1 MTFGPLSQ
9 LLWAGVSSAVA
20 FILIGIGKT
29 RSASCLFEWIK
40 FSANDF
46 RRFLFSS
53 SCFLIFWAFSK
64 SITWPCSITPLE
76 ISLKSTRFLKTP
88 AACHAFVIS
97 TEVETDS
104 SAFMMRMIS
113 LVWSDVPSWNE
124 IELVLGELQKVEA
137 REIKWLNLITR
148 MRRNENNFHVI
159 FIKQVFDV
167 LICFSVTPK
176 AIHD

>member
-64 SITWPCSITPLE
+64 SIKWFCSITPLE
-76 ISLKSTRFLKTP
+76 TSLQSTSFLKTP
-88 AACHAFVIS
+88 AAWHAFVIS
-97 TEVETDS
+97 TDS

-137 REIKWLNLITR
+137 REIKWLNLISR
-148 MRRNENNFHVI
+148 MRRNENNFYVI
-159 FIKQVFDV
+159 FNKQVFDL
-167 LICFSVTPK
+167 LICFSVIPK